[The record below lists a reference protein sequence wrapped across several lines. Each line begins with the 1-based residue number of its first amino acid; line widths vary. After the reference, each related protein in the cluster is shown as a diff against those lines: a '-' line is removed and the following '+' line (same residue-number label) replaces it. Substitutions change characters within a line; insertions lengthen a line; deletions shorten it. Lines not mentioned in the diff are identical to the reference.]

1 MFYLRVSDMVY
12 IYVRVARAASPLGH
26 VDGQHR
32 PRAVRRARRCWC
44 LPTDRAWPAPDVDV
58 VFVLF
63 LYDFCTASVRLL
75 HGFCVASARFLC
87 DFCTTAVRLL
97 YDFCSFLHGFCA
109 ASARFCTASVRLP
122 RHILHGL
129 FGALSTARVRRRA
142 LDLDAAAPS
151 ASRALTRCA
160 GSRCCS
166 ARSASPSRPTRT
178 ARRARTHLT
187 DLPSHYLLTVDTTGE
202 RVIVCADVDDLVASH

>member
-109 ASARFCTASVRLP
+109 ASARFCTASVRFCGIFSMASLALCP
-122 RHILHGL
+122 RLACG
-129 FGALSTARVRRRA
+129 GALSISTQPRQVRRGRSRA
-142 LDLDAAAPS
+142 ARAFAAARLE
-151 ASRALTRCA
+151 AQAQA
-160 GSRCCS
+160 G
-166 ARSASPSRPTRT
+166 
-178 ARRARTHLT
+178 RRGRR
-187 DLPSHYLLTVDTTGE
+187 GE
-202 RVIVCADVDDLVASH
+202 RAHT

>member
-109 ASARFCTASVRLP
+109 ASARFCAASAAYSPWPLWRSV
-122 RHILHGL
+122 HG
-129 FGALSTARVRRRA
+129 SR
-142 LDLDAAAPS
+142 AAARS
-151 ASRALTRCA
+151 RSRRSRAKCVEGAHALRGLSLLL
-160 GSRCCS
+160 GSKRKPKPADEDGEAS
-166 ARSASPSRPTRT
+166 AHTPD
-178 ARRARTHLT
+178 LT
-187 DLPSHYLLTVDTTGE
+187 DHRIIYL
-202 RVIVCADVDDLVASH
+202 R